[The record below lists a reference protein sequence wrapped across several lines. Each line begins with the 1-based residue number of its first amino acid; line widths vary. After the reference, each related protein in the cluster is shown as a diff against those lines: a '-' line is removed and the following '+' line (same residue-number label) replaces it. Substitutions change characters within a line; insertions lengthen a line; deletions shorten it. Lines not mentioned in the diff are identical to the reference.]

1 MQGGDGNGCYAIP
14 CGWTK
19 VHAILNDKDRASMS
33 GVQLTVKQGDMIL
46 HVMMMTIG
54 TIAVDRISQTGR
66 DASDEVK
73 MDRWEEGVM

>member
-1 MQGGDGNGCYAIP
+1 MQGGHGNGCYAIP

-33 GVQLTVKQGDMIL
+33 GVQLAVKQGDMIL

-54 TIAVDRISQTGR
+54 TIAVDRISHRQAGMQVMRLRWTDGR
-66 DASDEVK
+66 RA
-73 MDRWEEGVM
+73 